1 MSEEKAAIQEQL
13 DSRLRSLSKQQAAPA
28 AGTTVKQAG
37 AGRSPG
43 YGLIAIILVALLAFI
58 IGQFT
63 QNAMPELIEK
73 FHELKAKYTH

>member
-28 AGTTVKQAG
+28 SGRAVKQAG
-37 AGRSPG
+37 GRGAG
-43 YGLIAIILVALLAFI
+43 YGLIAIVLVALLAFI

-63 QNAMPELIEK
+63 QNAMPELVEK
-73 FHELKAKYTH
+73 FNELKAKYIH